1 MILRP
6 PPDPVK
12 RFVDHLAST
21 LDKRHRDLAEPLF
34 VGELLGHGRRTATS
48 WFRAGGIA
56 EEFRRGYTL
65 LGTLGRSKI
74 TLCAGWLLADLR
86 RDIDPGPRWLLALD
100 DTPTQRY
107 GPCVEGAGIHHN
119 PTPGPAQQKFL
130 YGHIWVTTALVVEH
144 PDWDIMALPLLAD
157 LYIRQKDLPTIAP
170 DHRPD
175 FVTKLELAAEQI
187 HWAAEQL
194 RSTGKPIWFVVDG
207 FYGKRPVL
215 REAQTD
221 HVTLV
226 GRLRCD
232 AALRDLPPPR
242 QRGPGRP
249 RKYGL
254 NRISLAKRAGHAR
267 GWQQVTCWQY
277 QEEVTKTVKTFL
289 ATWQPAGGIIRV
301 VLVREEDGWLAYFC
315 TDPSAS
321 VADILE
327 AVAGRTSIEQTFK
340 DVKEIEGAGQQQLRY
355 WPANVGAFHWC
366 LWGYTV
372 VEWWAWH
379 KSFSQLCDR
388 SDSPW
393 DDPWRRP
400 SHANR
405 RKALQHELLSVEFRR
420 RWGEGPCPPEIQE
433 LVELLLDMAA

>member
-1 MILRP
+1 
-6 PPDPVK
+6 
-12 RFVDHLAST
+12 
-21 LDKRHRDLAEPLF
+21 
-34 VGELLGHGRRTATS
+34 
-48 WFRAGGIA
+48 
-56 EEFRRGYTL
+56 
-65 LGTLGRSKI
+65 
-74 TLCAGWLLADLR
+74 
-86 RDIDPGPRWLLALD
+86 
-100 DTPTQRY
+100 
-107 GPCVEGAGIHHN
+107 
-119 PTPGPAQQKFL
+119 
-130 YGHIWVTTALVVEH
+130 
-144 PDWDIMALPLLAD
+144 
-157 LYIRQKDLPTIAP
+157 
-170 DHRPD
+170 
-175 FVTKLELAAEQI
+175 
-187 HWAAEQL
+187 
-194 RSTGKPIWFVVDG
+194 
-207 FYGKRPVL
+207 VL
-215 REAQTD
+215 REAEID

-242 QRGPGRP
+242 GRGPGRP

-254 NRISLAKRAGHAR
+254 NRISLAKRAAHAR

-277 QEEVTKTVKTFL
+277 QKEVTKSVKTFL
-289 ATWQPAGGIIRV
+289 ATWQPAGGVIRV
-301 VLVREEDGWLAYFC
+301 VLVREEDNWLAYFC
-315 TDPSAS
+315 TDPEAS

-340 DVKEIEGAGQQQLRY
+340 EVKEIEGAGQQQLRY

-388 SDSPW
+388 NDSPW

-405 RKALQHELLSVEFRR
+405 RKALQHELLSAEFRR